1 MTIEILCIIVYYCLL
16 GKWGGGNP
24 KPFMFTE
31 IQKHRFGL
39 KSKHSQAD
47 RQCPAMPLV
56 FYNKQGILTRYNYRK
71 FGELPF
77 HLIRC
82 KQFQDLYD
90 HVIFNYQWLYAKMCA
105 CPLQVITGLVDL
117 VTERIIL

>member
-1 MTIEILCIIVYYCLL
+1 MMSDFFL
-16 GKWGGGNP
+16 GKWGGGTP

-39 KSKHSQAD
+39 ASKYSEAD
-47 RQCPAMPLV
+47 RHVPAMPLV
-56 FYNKQGILTRYNYRK
+56 FRNKHGQISRYNLRK

-82 KQFQDLYD
+82 KQFNDLYSY
-90 HVIFNYQWLYAKMCA
+90 VLFNYQWLYAKMSA
-105 CPLQVITGLVDL
+105 RPLQGKNKR
-117 VTERIIL
+117 EHMH